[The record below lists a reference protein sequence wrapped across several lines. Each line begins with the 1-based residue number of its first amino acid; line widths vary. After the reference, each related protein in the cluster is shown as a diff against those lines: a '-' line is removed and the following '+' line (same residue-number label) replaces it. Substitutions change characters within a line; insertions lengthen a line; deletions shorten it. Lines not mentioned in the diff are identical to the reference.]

1 VQEHSSELLKTI
13 AIALP
18 AAFVG
23 GIAAKW
29 LRLPTLVGYLLA
41 GVAVGPFT
49 PGLVANSGV
58 ALELAEIGVV
68 LLMFGVGLHFNIGDL
83 LAVRRIAVPGA
94 LGQIVVAT
102 ALGVIVG
109 SLAGWSLG
117 EGLVLGLAISVAS
130 TVVLLRALEQREL
143 LSSEPGRVAIGWL
156 IVEDVFTVVALVV
169 LPTLAPGGTDG
180 GPLDVAGDVGIAV
193 AKAAA
198 LTALMLIAGARF
210 LPWLLSRVEREGS
223 RELFTL
229 AVLSVALG
237 IAFAASE
244 VFGVSFAL
252 GAFLAGAVLSSSHL
266 SDRAAAE
273 VLPLSDAFG
282 VLFFVAVGMLLDPEI
297 LLDAPLE
304 VAAVVVI
311 VVVAKFATAIGLV
324 RLLGGPTRT
333 GALVGAGLAQIGE
346 FSFIVATTAVG
357 VGLLSARGFQLIVAA
372 ALLSIAL
379 NPVAYGVA
387 RLIDRPDVGRRS

>member
-1 VQEHSSELLKTI
+1 MQEHSSELLKTI

-23 GIAAKW
+23 GIAAKR
-29 LRLPTLVGYLLA
+29 LRLPVLVGYLLA

-68 LLMFGVGLHFNIGDL
+68 LLMFGVGLHFSIGDL
-83 LAVRRIAVPGA
+83 VAVRRIAVPGA

-102 ALGVIVG
+102 GLGVMVG
-109 SLAGWSLG
+109 WAASWSLG

-169 LPTLAPGGTDG
+169 LPTLAPAAGGG
-180 GPLDVAGDVGIAV
+180 VPLDVATDVGVAV

-198 LTALMLIAGARF
+198 LTALMLIAGTRF

-223 RELFTL
+223 RELFAL

-304 VAAVVVI
+304 VAAVLVI
-311 VVVAKFATAIGLV
+311 VVVAKFVTAIGLV
-324 RLLGGPTRT
+324 RLLGGSART

-357 VGLLSARGFQLIVAA
+357 VGLLSGRGFQLIVAA

-379 NPVAYGVA
+379 NPLAYGVA
-387 RLIDRPDVGRRS
+387 TRIDRRVAGRRS

>member
-223 RELFTL
+223 RELFSL

>member
-23 GIAAKW
+23 GIAARW

-68 LLMFGVGLHFNIGDL
+68 LLMFGVGLHFSIGDL
-83 LAVRRIAVPGA
+83 LAVRRVAVPGA

-102 ALGVIVG
+102 ALGVLVG

-180 GPLDVAGDVGIAV
+180 GPFDAAGDVGIAV

-210 LPWLLSRVEREGS
+210 LPWLLSRVERQGS

-324 RLLGGPTRT
+324 RLLGGPIRT

-387 RLIDRPDVGRRS
+387 RIIDRRDAGRRS